1 KPSMAK
7 EIAAALG
14 VPRHKNYYE
23 NDRLIISHGIGHLV
37 DLYVPE
43 LENKNVPLPIVPR
56 PFQLK
61 AKENTKQQYD
71 LLEH

>member
-1 KPSMAK
+1 MTKTLIIAEKPSMAK

-43 LENKNVPLPIVPR
+43 LENKMCLC
-56 PFQLK
+56 QLCH
-61 AKENTKQQYD
+61 AHFN
-71 LLEH
+71 